1 MDNNLLE
8 AQAYSNAVSRL
19 NYPSYGYGYGTREA
33 FDGTVTNA
41 NLTANRQ
48 FGAFANEV
56 LREGQ
61 TQIVDRIS
69 ESGQNVL
76 NIVQNRALIDQLQ
89 GFRDYVASSF
99 NSNERRLSDI
109 AMQNAQCCC
118 DIKSSVAE
126 VRAMVDCGQKVQE
139 AKESAKQSAL
149 IEQLLAENCRRGNGN
164 GNG

>member
-1 MDNNLLE
+1 MDNLLE
-8 AQAYSNAVSRL
+8 SQAYSNAVSRL
-19 NYPSYGYGYGTREA
+19 NYPAYGYGTREA
-33 FDGTVTNA
+33 YDGTVVNA
-41 NLTANRQ
+41 NLNANRQ

-118 DIKSSVAE
+118 DVKSAVAE
-126 VRAMVDCGQKVQE
+126 VKALVDCGQKVTE
-139 AKESAKQSAL
+139 AKEAGRQGAL
-149 IEQLLAENCRRGNGN
+149 IEQLLARGEGRGNGN
-164 GNG
+164 G